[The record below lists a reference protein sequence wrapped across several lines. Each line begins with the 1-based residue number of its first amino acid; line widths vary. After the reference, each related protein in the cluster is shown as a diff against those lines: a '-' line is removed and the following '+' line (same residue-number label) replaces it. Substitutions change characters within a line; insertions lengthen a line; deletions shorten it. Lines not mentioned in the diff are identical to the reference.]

1 MPVPRVQ
8 LRCLLRV
15 PGTPI
20 PRDAIL
26 DTGAPLTCFPERIWQ
41 PFREGVDFEWC
52 PFAPGVQPPAGQMA
66 GWRFTFRMARFLVPL
81 ALMDYST
88 EVERPD
94 VFAAFA
100 TGDPP
105 AHRATNAPPPV
116 IIGLW
121 GGLLEGSRLAIGRD
135 PATGQV
141 TGALEFP

>member
-1 MPVPRVQ
+1 MPTIRLTAYSVGPLLALAHPPGARPVPRVQ

-81 ALMDYST
+81 AARSK
-88 EVERPD
+88 
-94 VFAAFA
+94 
-100 TGDPP
+100 
-105 AHRATNAPPPV
+105 HNPV
-116 IIGLW
+116 DLGILV
-121 GGLLEGSRLAIGRD
+121 LR
-135 PATGQV
+135 
-141 TGALEFP
+141 